1 MMNRRTIYIVI
12 AAVITLAFSCEPDQV
27 ITAEFEDA
35 ESMSIYNYIEENDS
49 LYGHFL
55 QILDTSGVGMIIS
68 AYNPYGAGY
77 TLFLPTNEAMEE
89 FVASSSTYASMDQLL
104 GDTEYAR
111 ILAKYHVVNLGID
124 ANDFPFGAL
133 PAYTLTEDLLTVNFV
148 LGEDSAY
155 YNINNQAPVIST
167 NHELSNGF
175 VHVISKVLSPIT
187 YTSYD
192 WIAAD
197 PAYSIFTEAA
207 EATGFDQVLNL
218 NLKEDSS
225 ATAITLLVE
234 PDTVYNKKGIYTF
247 QDLVDT
253 LQITN
258 QDYASPDNK
267 LYQYVGY
274 HILAANVF
282 LDDFLDIA
290 TNFTTYSN
298 FPVNVNGR
306 GLDIIINRGKQ
317 VFDTIIN
324 GSDTTIIDFI
334 GFNYDASNVITQS
347 GAIHI
352 IDRVMML
359 QKPSRATVT
368 FEFYEEPLFS
378 EFRKEPGEYTV
389 DNPDALRV
397 ITWTGPKLVFVESA
411 DEEHRAWGKDYLLLN
426 GDFSITYQLPKIV
439 QGAYTVY
446 LRTHAYNERNALVEL
461 FIDGKKVGGLID
473 LSTGGSESW
482 PYADVEVGTIDFNN
496 YESHV
501 VEIRALI
508 PGRLEW
514 DYVRFVPVTN

>member
-1 MMNRRTIYIVI
+1 MNRITIY
-12 AAVITLAFSCEPDQV
+12 AVIVAIFSMAFSCEPEPI

-49 LYGHFL
+49 LYSLFK
-55 QILDTSGVGMIIS
+55 QVIDTTGVGMIIS

-77 TLFLPTNEAMEE
+77 TLFLPTNEAIEGFIE
-89 FVASSSTYASMDQLL
+89 NSSYASFDELL
-104 GDTEYAR
+104 GDTEYATV
-111 ILAKYHVVNLGID
+111 LAKYHVVNLGID
-124 ANDFPFGAL
+124 ANDFPYGAL

-155 YNINNQAPVIST
+155 YNINNQAPVVSV
-167 NHELSNGF
+167 NHELSNGY
-175 VHVISKVLSPIT
+175 VHVISSVLTPIT

-197 PAYSIFTEAA
+197 PAYSIFTQAA
-207 EATGFDQVLNL
+207 EATGMDEVLSL
-218 NLKEDSS
+218 SLKEDST

-234 PDTVYNKKGIYTF
+234 PDTVYNKKEIYTL
-247 QDLVDT
+247 QDLIDT
-253 LQITN
+253 LN
-258 QDYASPDNK
+258 VADADYSSPTNK

-274 HILAANVF
+274 HILAADAF
-282 LDDFLDIA
+282 LDDFLDVG

-298 FPVNVNGR
+298 FPVNINGR
-306 GLDIIINRGKQ
+306 GLDIVINKGKQ
-317 VFDTIIN
+317 VFETRIVDGDTIV
-324 GSDTTIIDFI
+324 IDYI

-347 GAIHI
+347 GAVHI
-352 IDRVMML
+352 IDRVMMM

-368 FEFYEEPLFS
+368 YEFYEEPLFS

-397 ITWTGPKLVFVESA
+397 ITWTGPELVFVESA
-411 DEEHRAWGKDYLLLN
+411 DEEHRAWGKDFLLLD

-439 QGAYTVY
+439 QGAYTAHI
-446 LRTHAYNERNALVEL
+446 RAHAFNELNALVEV
-461 FIDGKKVGGLID
+461 FIDGKKIGGLVD

-482 PYADVEVGTIDFNN
+482 PYADFEVGTIDFNN

-501 VEIRALI
+501 VEVRSLI
-508 PGRLEW
+508 PGRFEW
-514 DYVRFVPVTN
+514 DYVRFEPVTD

>member
-1 MMNRRTIYIVI
+1 MNRITIYTVIVAI
-12 AAVITLAFSCEPDQV
+12 FSMAFSCEPEPV
-27 ITAEFEDA
+27 ITADFEDA

-49 LYGHFL
+49 LYGHFKK
-55 QILDTSGVGMIIS
+55 IMDTTGVGMIIS

-77 TLFLPTNEAMEE
+77 TLFLPTNQAIEE
-89 FVASSSTYASMDQLL
+89 FIAGSNTYSSFDQLL

-111 ILAKYHVVNLGID
+111 TLAKYHVVNLGID

-175 VHVISKVLSPIT
+175 IHVISKVLTPIT
-187 YTSYD
+187 YSSYD
-192 WIAAD
+192 WIAANPD
-197 PAYSIFTEAA
+197 YSIFTEAA
-207 EATGFDQVLNL
+207 EITGLDAVLDL

-234 PDTVYNKKGIYTF
+234 PDTVFNKKGIYTL
-247 QDLVDT
+247 QDLIDTVDVADT
-253 LQITN
+253 DYTN
-258 QDYASPDNK
+258 PSNK
-267 LYQYVGY
+267 LYQFVGY
-274 HILAANVF
+274 HILAANAF
-282 LDDFLDIA
+282 LDDFLDVG

-298 FPVNVNGR
+298 FPVNINGR
-306 GLDIIINRGKQ
+306 GVDIVINKGKQ
-317 VFDTIIN
+317 IFDTIIVDP
-324 GSDTTIIDFI
+324 DTTIIDYI

-347 GAIHI
+347 GALHI

-397 ITWTGPKLVFVESA
+397 ITWTGPELVFVESA
-411 DEEHRAWGKDYLLLN
+411 DEEHRAWGQDYLLLD
-426 GDFSITYQLPKIV
+426 GDFSISYQLPKIV
-439 QGAYTVY
+439 QGSYTAHI
-446 LRTHAYNERNALVEL
+446 RAHAYNELNALIEV
-461 FIDGKKVGGLID
+461 FIDGKKIGGLVD

-482 PYADVEVGTIDFNN
+482 PYTDIELGTIDFNN
-496 YESHV
+496 YEAHL
-501 VEIRALI
+501 VEIRSLI
-508 PGRLEW
+508 PGRFEW
-514 DYVRFVPVTN
+514 DYVRFEPVTE